1 MSTNIETPR
10 EIQSEKIEANDF
22 SLADL
27 VKALQSQK
35 SVPSLEQIYGW
46 LESANISTEDLQP
59 YIGFKDGNYWRHR
72 VCRNEFVEM
81 LVLCWRPGHRTPI
94 HDHNGSHGGVK
105 VHEGPLWETI
115 FTYDDEKGLGYKSA
129 REYAP
134 GAVTGSDIPDI
145 HQLGNPDVSDRNLIT
160 IHVYA
165 PPLGVL
171 HTYKPGSTKIDLY
184 VPDDTENLL

>member
-10 EIQSEKIEANDF
+10 EIQSEKIAATDF
-22 SLADL
+22 SLAAL
-27 VKALQSQK
+27 VKALESQTN
-35 SVPSLEQIYGW
+35 VPSLEQIYNW